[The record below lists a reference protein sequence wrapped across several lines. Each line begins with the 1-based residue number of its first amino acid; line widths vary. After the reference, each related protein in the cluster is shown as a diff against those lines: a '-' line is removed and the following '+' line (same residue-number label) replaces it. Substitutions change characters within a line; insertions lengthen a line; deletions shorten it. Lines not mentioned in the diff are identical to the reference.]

1 MDTLTGEIVTIIYF
15 NEINSYTIARMLTDE
30 EEITIVGYLPFVNVG
45 DNLTVSGQYVVHKE
59 YGRQF
64 KVETF
69 KKNIPE
75 TPDALERYLA
85 NGNIKWVGPKTAEK
99 IIQKFGEETVY
110 ILEKE
115 PEKLAT
121 IKGITEEKAIE
132 ISESFIEN
140 KELWKIVSFLE
151 KIGISASYAK
161 KVYELYGTNAIDE
174 IEKDPYR
181 LIDVVRGINFKTID
195 EAALRLGVN
204 IDDEQRI
211 IYGIKYALLLATYNG
226 HTCVIK
232 ENLTDFVSTLLQ
244 ISESTIKEFLNQMK
258 VRGIV
263 DIEERDEEEWIYLAE
278 YYEAEKFI
286 AGKLILLDNVKNR
299 KRIDNIETK
308 LERIEKINKIELSDK
323 QREAIYAVNENNV
336 CVITGGP
343 GTGKTTIIK
352 NIIDLYK
359 NEGKKVVLCAP
370 TGRAA
375 KRMTETTGEDA
386 KTLHRLLQISKID
399 DAKYI
404 NEGIDIQ
411 PIDADVIIVD
421 ETSMID
427 LALMKYLLMGIYEGT
442 KLVLSGDVDQLPSVG
457 PGSILKDIIA
467 SNRMNVVV
475 LDKIFRQAAK
485 SKIILNAHRVDSGEY
500 FVEEEDEELN
510 KDFFFVQETSEERIL
525 NFVLSLYKDGLKQF
539 DNYEDFNS
547 VQIITPSKKGNV
559 GTRELNKKIQELINP
574 KDIKKEEKSIGA
586 FTFREGDSVM
596 QIKNN
601 YDIAWEQNGEISSG
615 IFNGEMGTIT
625 KISNISESVE
635 VDYDGKI
642 VTYAFSELDQIEHS
656 YAITVHKSQG
666 SEFDVVILPIVRSAP
681 MLLTRNLL
689 YTAITR
695 AKKLLIVVGNK
706 DIIKFMIN
714 NTDSKV
720 RNTGLKYK
728 LEVI

>member
-1 MDTLTGEIVTIIYF
+1 MEELTGEIRSIIYY
-15 NEINSYTIARMLTDE
+15 NEINSYTIARIIVDE
-30 EEITIVGYLPFVNVG
+30 NEITIVGYLPFVNVG
-45 DNLTVSGQYVVHKE
+45 DNLTVCGEYVVHKE
-59 YGRQF
+59 YGKQF

-69 KKNIPE
+69 KKNIPD
-75 TPDALERYLA
+75 TPVALERYLA

-99 IIQKFGEETVY
+99 IIAKFGLETIHV
-110 ILEKE
+110 LEKT
-115 PEKLAT
+115 PEKLT
-121 IKGITEEKAIE
+121 IIKGITLEKAME
-132 ISESFIEN
+132 ISSSFIEN
-140 KELWKIVSFLE
+140 EELWKIVSFLE
-151 KIGISASYAK
+151 EIGISASYAK
-161 KVYELYGTNAIDE
+161 RVYELYGTNAIDE
-174 IEKDPYR
+174 IKADPYR

-195 EAALRLGVN
+195 EAALKIGVN
-204 IDDEQRI
+204 SDDEQRI

-232 ENLTDFVSTLLQ
+232 NNLIDYVSSLLQ
-244 ISESTIKEFLNQMK
+244 ISESTIKDFINQMK
-258 VRGIV
+258 VKEIV
-263 DIEERDEEEWIYLAE
+263 VIEERDEEEWVYLEE
-278 YYEAEKFI
+278 YYQAEQFI
-286 AGKLILLDNVKNR
+286 AGKLIILDNVANR
-299 KRIDNIETK
+299 KRIDNIAEK
-308 LERIEKINKIELSDK
+308 LEKVEKNNGIELSDK
-323 QREAIYAVNENNV
+323 QREAIYAVNDNNV

-375 KRMTETTGEDA
+375 KRMTETTGQDA

-404 NEGIDIQ
+404 NEELDIQ
-411 PIDADVIIVD
+411 PIDADVVIVD

-427 LALMKYLLMGIYEGT
+427 LALMKYLLMGIYQGT

-467 SNRMNVVV
+467 SKKINVIV

-485 SKIILNAHRVDSGEY
+485 SKIVLNAHRVNAGKY
-500 FVEEEDEELN
+500 FVEDQDEKLE
-510 KDFFFVQETSEERIL
+510 KDFFFVQENNQERIL
-525 NFVLSLYKDGLKQF
+525 NFVLSLYQDGLEKF
-539 DNYEDFNS
+539 ENYDEFKS
-547 VQIITPSKKGNV
+547 VQIITPSKKGDV
-559 GTRELNKKIQELINP
+559 GTRELNKRIQELVNP
-574 KDIKKEEKSIGA
+574 ANAKKQEKSVGA
-586 FTFREGDSVM
+586 LVYREGDSVM

-625 KISNISESVE
+625 KISNISETVE
-635 VDYDGKI
+635 VNYDGKI
-642 VTYAFSELDQIEHS
+642 ATYQFSELEQIEHS

-666 SEFDVVILPIVRSAP
+666 SEFDVVILPIVRLSP

-695 AKKLLIVVGNK
+695 AKKLLIVIGNQ
-706 DIIKFMIN
+706 DVVQFMIN
-714 NTDSKV
+714 NTDAKI

-728 LEVI
+728 LEVM